1 MGKPF
6 TNCRKVNR
14 ISLQYKLVSK
24 YDNPLTE
31 YIHTIGAS
39 LLVQMVKNLPAMHET
54 QFDPWIGE
62 IPWRGKWLPNPV
74 FLPEDSMD
82 REAWQPIM

>member
-6 TNCRKVNR
+6 TSCRKVNR

-31 YIHTIGAS
+31 YIHTIRAS
-39 LLVQMVKNLPAMHET
+39 LLVQMVKNLPEMHET
-54 QFDPWIGE
+54 QVWSLDWEDHLEKEMATHASILASR
-62 IPWRGKWLPNPV
+62 IP
-74 FLPEDSMD
+74 
-82 REAWQPIM
+82 